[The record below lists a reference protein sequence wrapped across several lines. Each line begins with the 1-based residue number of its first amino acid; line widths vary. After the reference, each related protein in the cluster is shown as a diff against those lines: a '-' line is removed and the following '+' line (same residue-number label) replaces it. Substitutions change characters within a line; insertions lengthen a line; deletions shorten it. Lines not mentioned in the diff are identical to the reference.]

1 MKRLLLLLTVVLIAG
16 TVAAQDWQVV
26 RYGNIEYNPKDGFF
40 LTPDSGWYVGDEGVV
55 VRTTNGGLDGETVRE
70 PVAGT
75 ADWKDVEFANHLIG
89 YACAYDGFIFKTT
102 DGGLTW
108 DNVGDTTNYTDDY
121 TSISVVNENVVYV
134 SGKKSSLLKTTNG
147 GADWTKSTYDFQGKD
162 LDGGIAFND
171 ENNGVVISDGK
182 GANTWYTH
190 DGGDNWTPV
199 DIIFP
204 TGTNTKLYDVSAGG
218 GSTIAVS
225 GYYNNIF
232 LSTNGGETY
241 TRVGDS
247 STDYVYLA
255 SIDAVNENVLVAGG
269 FVGHVVLSTNG
280 GDTWSTIDIPAANT
294 VKFVD
299 FIDAQTGFVFA
310 GEGQWF
316 KTTDGGATWQNIVD
330 WPNINLKALAA
341 TPGGKVMVGGYRGS
355 TSLSSD
361 YGFSWSYL
369 GNELTGYTG
378 WINTIAFGDEN
389 VGLVGAG
396 KGKIYRTTDGGGTW
410 TLLADTS
417 TNPMLKYEKTVNAL
431 RFVDANTVFAGG
443 SKGYIMKST
452 DAGLTWTLLY
462 NEENNTVY
470 DFWQVSSKQVLAV
483 ASSGELYVSNAAV
496 DSFSLAKD
504 YGTMNLRSVDFRG
517 DNGVVVATKGYIYH
531 TTVSKWDTLT
541 EVYKDAAGDDIL
553 SVAFVND
560 NLVYA
565 VGEKGR
571 IFYSEDAGLN
581 WQEDTSPV
589 TDQLERVAFA
599 DNALWVAGYNGSV
612 LMKNFTP
619 PAPRTGLI
627 INEFMASN
635 DAAFA
640 DEHGDFDD
648 WIEIYNSNDHAVDIG
663 GMFVTDDLEH
673 PTMWQ
678 IPDTEPDSTTIGPGG
693 FLVLWADKE
702 SEEGVLHL
710 ELKLSGKGE
719 QIGISDIFEGNTISI
734 DSLTFGPQW
743 ADTSYGYVEDGGGD
757 RGYFNP
763 STPGETNAN
772 GIVVVGIT
780 EKPNAFITDYHLAQN
795 YPNPFNPTT
804 KIEFTVPKAGKTTL
818 TVYSVTGQ
826 KVAVLLN
833 KDVQAGSVSV
843 EWNGGNMA
851 SGVYFYELKSAHFT
865 AVKKMLLMK

>member
-1 MKRLLLLLTVVLIAG
+1 MKRLSLLITVVLLAG
-16 TVAAQDWQVV
+16 TVVAQNWQVV
-26 RYGNIEYNPKDGFF
+26 RYSNVDFSPNDGFF
-40 LTPDSGWYVGDEGVV
+40 ISADSGWYVGDEGVV
-55 VRTTNGGLDGETVRE
+55 VRTTDGGISGETVRE

-75 ADWKDVEFANHLIG
+75 ADWKDVEFATHLVG

-108 DNVGDTTNYTDDY
+108 ANVGDTANYTDDY

-147 GADWTKSTYDFQGKD
+147 GTDWTKSTYDFQGKD

-190 DGGDNWTPV
+190 DGGDTWTPV
-199 DIIFP
+199 DIVFSS
-204 TGTNTKLYDVSAGG
+204 GTNSKLYDISAAGD
-218 GSTIAVS
+218 STIAVC
-225 GYYNNIF
+225 GYYNSIF
-232 LSTNGGETY
+232 ISTDGGETY
-241 TRVGDS
+241 TEVN
-247 STDYVYLA
+247 STFDFAYFS
-255 SIDAVNENVLVAGG
+255 SIDAVTEDIIVVGGQENNVLVT
-269 FVGHVVLSTNG
+269 TNG
-280 GDTWSTIDIPAANT
+280 GATWDNINIPAANT

-299 FIDAQTGFVFA
+299 FIAVNTGYVFA
-310 GEGQWF
+310 GDGQWF
-316 KTTDGGATWQNIVD
+316 KTTDGGATWQSLLD
-330 WPNINLKALAA
+330 WPAINFKTVTA
-341 TPGGKVMVGGYRGS
+341 TPGGKVMVGGYRGN

-361 YGFSWSYL
+361 YGFSWSRVS
-369 GNELTGYTG
+369 NEMTGYTG
-378 WINTIAFGDEN
+378 WVNTVAFGDEN
-389 VGLVGAG
+389 IGLVNGG
-396 KGKIYRTTDGGGTW
+396 KGNLFRTTDGGATW
-410 TLLADTS
+410 VTLDDTL
-417 TNPMLKYEKTVNAL
+417 TNPMYKAGKTIYAL
-431 RFVDANTVFAGG
+431 RFVDANTVYAAGK
-443 SKGYIMKST
+443 KGYIMKST
-452 DAGLTWTLLY
+452 DAGATWTLLA
-462 NEENNTVY
+462 NEEDNTIY
-470 DFWQVSSKQVLAV
+470 DICQVSSKQVLLA
-483 ASSGELYVSNAAV
+483 ASSGELYVSNASA

-504 YGTMNLRSVDFRG
+504 YGSMSLRSIAKKG
-517 DNGVVVATKGYIYH
+517 DNIVVAATKGYIYH
-531 TTVSKWDTLT
+531 TTAADWDTLT
-541 EVYKDAAGDDIL
+541 EVYQDAAGDDIM
-553 SVAFVND
+553 SVAFVTD

-581 WQEDTSPV
+581 WQEDISPV
-589 TDQLERVAFA
+589 TDLLYGLAFA
-599 DNALWVAGYNGSV
+599 DNTLWVAGYNGAV
-612 LMKNFTP
+612 LKKDFNP

-663 GMFVTDDLEH
+663 GMYMTDDLEQ
-673 PTMWQ
+673 PTLWQ
-678 IPDTEPDSTTIGPGG
+678 IPDTEPDSTTIAPGG

-719 QIGISDIFEGNTISI
+719 QIGLSEIFEGNTISI
-734 DSLTFGPQW
+734 DSLSFGPQW

-780 EKPNAFITDYHLAQN
+780 EKPNSFITDYHLAQN

-804 KIEFTVPKAGKTTL
+804 TIEFAVPKAGKTTL

-833 KDVQAGSVSV
+833 KNLKAGTVSV
-843 EWNGGNMA
+843 EWDAGNMA
-851 SGVYFYELKSAHFT
+851 SGVYFYKLTAGTLVSTKKLLLLK
-865 AVKKMLLMK
+865 